1 MTDPNT
7 AENPAARHARL
18 APVDTAADALFVY
31 GTLRFDRI
39 LTALLGR
46 VPPGTPATAPGWR
59 TAALAG
65 RPYPG
70 LVPSAGHTA
79 AGLLLT
85 GLSGTEWRALD
96 DFEDDA
102 YELRRLAAERGPGS
116 ERAPAAE
123 QSPAPERGGTE
134 NGRTAGSLSGPG
146 RIWTYVWAAPGEVAA
161 EDWSADVFAARQLEG
176 YAARLEAAAAAAAR
190 HRGGRPER

>member
-18 APVDTAADALFVY
+18 APVDTAADTLFVY

-70 LVPSAGHTA
+70 LVPSSGHSA

-85 GLSGTEWRALD
+85 GLSKNEWRALD

-102 YELRRLAAERGPGS
+102 YELRRLAAERGPAAT
-116 ERAPAAE
+116 RAPAAE
-123 QSPAPERGGTE
+123 QGLPAEPGG
-134 NGRTAGSLSGPG
+134 AADSLPVPG
-146 RIWTYVWAAPGEVAA
+146 RIWTYVWAAPDQVAA
-161 EDWSADVFAARQLEG
+161 EDWSADVFAARQLAG
-176 YAARLEAAAAAAAR
+176 YADRLEAVAAAAAR
-190 HRGGRPER
+190 HRGGRPDRG